1 MISKNSKENQNQ
13 IKTKYSWQFW
23 CLVSVFILII
33 AVIILLAGLSIK
45 ALVQD
50 IQLISYENKV
60 EGTVTVAEFKGGT
73 WEYDESGTGLRH
85 HFDEVHYI
93 IAFDEET
100 SGYNQYEYHTKDIIT
115 SEKNVGDRYIVLFN
129 NIENPKL
136 IQKEDIMADNIILF
150 LFSALVIIVIILR
163 KKLYMWL
170 TKISKKFETFI

>member
-1 MISKNSKENQNQ
+1 MSKNSKENQNQ

-23 CLVSVFILII
+23 CLVSVFISITVI
-33 AVIILLAGLSIK
+33 IILLPLLSIK

-60 EGTVTVAEFKGGT
+60 EGTVTVAEFKGGRL
-73 WEYDESGTGLRH
+73 ESHASDSGEDH

-100 SGYNQYEYHTKDIIT
+100 SGYNQYEYHAKNIID

-129 NIENPKL
+129 NIENPEL

-170 TKISKKFETFI
+170 TKISEKFETFI

>member
-1 MISKNSKENQNQ
+1 MSKKTKENQNQ
-13 IKTKYSWQFW
+13 IRTKYSWQFW
-23 CLVSVFILII
+23 CLVCVFIAII
-33 AVIILLAGLSIK
+33 AVIILLAMLSIK

-50 IQLISYENKV
+50 VQLISYENKV

-73 WEYDESGTGLRH
+73 WEENESGTGQRH

-100 SGYNQYEYHTKDIIT
+100 SRYNQYEYNAKDIIA

-136 IQKEDIMADNIILF
+136 IQKKDIMADNIILF
-150 LFSALVIIVIILR
+150 LFSTLVIIVIILR
-163 KKLYMWL
+163 KKNYMWL
-170 TKISKKFETFI
+170 TKISKKFEIYM